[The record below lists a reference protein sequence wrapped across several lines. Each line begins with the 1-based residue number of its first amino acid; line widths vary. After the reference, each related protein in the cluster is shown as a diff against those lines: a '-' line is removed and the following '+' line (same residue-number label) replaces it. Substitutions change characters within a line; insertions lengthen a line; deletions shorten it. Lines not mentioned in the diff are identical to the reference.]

1 MRRTVTFA
9 KNHQSSCLLGHTLNC
24 RIAQYSIVGVFERG
38 MASNHD
44 DLARLASFFGGEE
57 AINVVKA
64 LYAAGTTTDDVV
76 ANQANVRLNTARKI
90 LYKLYDHALVTCTR
104 SRDETTGWFI
114 YHWKLQPD
122 QLDAFVRS
130 RKKKALE
137 KMRTRLEYE
146 KGHSFFMCKGCLTV
160 RVTFEEAMESAFRCS
175 GCNGQ
180 LVSEDNSRTV
190 QVLED
195 LSRKLESELQ
205 ERPAAFAP

>member
-1 MRRTVTFA
+1 VA
-9 KNHQSSCLLGHTLNC
+9 
-24 RIAQYSIVGVFERG
+24 
-38 MASNHD
+38 NHD

-64 LYAAGTTTDDVV
+64 LAQAGTTTDDVI
-76 ANQANVRLNTARKI
+76 ATQANVRLNTARRI

-122 QLDAFVRS
+122 QLDTFVRS

-137 KMRTRLEYE
+137 KIRTRLDYE
-146 KGHSFFMCKGCLTV
+146 KDHSFFMCKACLTI
-160 RVTFEEAMESAFRCS
+160 RVTFEDAMESAFRCS

-180 LVSEDNSRTV
+180 LISEDNSKTI
-190 QVLED
+190 QVLEE
-195 LSRKLESELQ
+195 SARRLESELSEQ
-205 ERPAAFAP
+205 QFGNGKF

>member
-1 MRRTVTFA
+1 MG
-9 KNHQSSCLLGHTLNC
+9 NHHG
-24 RIAQYSIVGVFERG
+24 
-38 MASNHD
+38 

-64 LYAAGTTTDDVV
+64 LAQAGTTTDDVI
-76 ANQANVRLNTARKI
+76 ATQANVRLNTARRV
-90 LYKLYDHALVTCTR
+90 LYKLYNHALVTVVR
-104 SRDETTGWFI
+104 SRDEKTGWFI

-146 KGHSFFMCKGCLTV
+146 NGHSFFMCKGCLTV
-160 RVTFEEAMESAFRCS
+160 RVTLEEAMQSAFRCS
-175 GCNGQ
+175 SCNGQ
-180 LVSEDNSRTV
+180 LISEDNSRTV

-195 LSRKLESELQ
+195 LSKKIESELQ

>member
-1 MRRTVTFA
+1 
-9 KNHQSSCLLGHTLNC
+9 
-24 RIAQYSIVGVFERG
+24 
-38 MASNHD
+38 MATNHD

-64 LYAAGTTTDDVV
+64 LYSAGVTTDDVI
-76 ANQANVRLNTARKI
+76 ANQANVRLNTSRKI

-137 KMRTRLEYE
+137 KLRERLEFE
-146 KGHSFFMCKGCLTV
+146 KGHSFFMCPGDCENI

-180 LVSEDNSRTV
+180 LTNEDNGRV
-190 QVLED
+190 IQVLED
-195 LSRKLESELQ
+195 SARRIESDLSE
-205 ERPAAFAP
+205 PPHF

>member
-1 MRRTVTFA
+1 
-9 KNHQSSCLLGHTLNC
+9 
-24 RIAQYSIVGVFERG
+24 

-57 AINVVKA
+57 AINVVRTLA
-64 LYAAGTTTDDVV
+64 QAGTTTDDVI
-76 ANQANVRLNTARKI
+76 ATQANVRLNTARRI

-130 RKKKALE
+130 RKKKVLE
-137 KMRTRLEYE
+137 KLRKRVEYE
-146 KGHSFFMCKGCLTV
+146 KGHSFFMCKGCLTI

-180 LVSEDNSRTV
+180 LVSEDNGKIV

-195 LSRKLESELQ
+195 SARRLESDLSE
-205 ERPAAFAP
+205 PPSF

>member
-1 MRRTVTFA
+1 MV
-9 KNHQSSCLLGHTLNC
+9 
-24 RIAQYSIVGVFERG
+24 QYSVEGVSG
-38 MASNHD
+38 VASNHD

-64 LYAAGTTTDDVV
+64 LAQAGTTTDDVI
-76 ANQANVRLNTARKI
+76 ATQANVRLNTARRI

-104 SRDETTGWFI
+104 NRDENTGWFI

-130 RKKKALE
+130 RKKKALG
-137 KMRTRLEYE
+137 KIHQRLEYE
-146 KGHSFFMCKGCLTV
+146 RGHSFFMCKDCLNI

-180 LVSEDNSRTV
+180 LINEDNGRII

-195 LSRKLESELQ
+195 SAQRLESDLSE
-205 ERPAAFAP
+205 PPSF

>member
-1 MRRTVTFA
+1 MG
-9 KNHQSSCLLGHTLNC
+9 NH
-24 RIAQYSIVGVFERG
+24 
-38 MASNHD
+38 HD

-57 AINVVKA
+57 ALNVVKA
-64 LYAAGTTTDDVV
+64 LAQAGTTTDDVI
-76 ANQANVRLNTARKI
+76 ATQANVRLNTARKV
-90 LYKLYDHALVTCTR
+90 LYKLYDHALVTVVR
-104 SRDETTGWFI
+104 SRDEKTGWFI

-137 KMRTRLEYE
+137 KMRSRLEYE

-175 GCNGQ
+175 SCNGQ
-180 LVSEDNSRTV
+180 LISEDNSRTV

-195 LSRKLESELQ
+195 LSKKIESELQ
-205 ERPAAFAP
+205 ERPSAFAP

>member
-1 MRRTVTFA
+1 
-9 KNHQSSCLLGHTLNC
+9 
-24 RIAQYSIVGVFERG
+24 

-57 AINVVKA
+57 AINVVRTLA
-64 LYAAGTTTDDVV
+64 QAGMTTDDVI
-76 ANQANVRLNTARKI
+76 ATQANVRLNTARRI

-137 KMRTRLEYE
+137 KLRKRVEYE
-146 KGHSFFMCKGCLTV
+146 KGHSFFMCKGCLTI

-180 LVSEDNSRTV
+180 LVNEDNGKIV

-195 LSRKLESELQ
+195 SARRLESDLSE
-205 ERPAAFAP
+205 PPSF

>member
-1 MRRTVTFA
+1 
-9 KNHQSSCLLGHTLNC
+9 
-24 RIAQYSIVGVFERG
+24 

-57 AINVVKA
+57 AINVVRTLA
-64 LYAAGTTTDDVV
+64 QAGMTTDDVI
-76 ANQANVRLNTARKI
+76 ATQANVRLNTARRI

-137 KMRTRLEYE
+137 KLRKRVEYE
-146 KGHSFFMCKGCLTV
+146 KGHSFFMCKGCLTI

-175 GCNGQ
+175 NCNGQ
-180 LVSEDNSRTV
+180 LISEDNSRTV

-205 ERPAAFAP
+205 ERPAAFHPDKI

>member
-1 MRRTVTFA
+1 
-9 KNHQSSCLLGHTLNC
+9 
-24 RIAQYSIVGVFERG
+24 

-57 AINVVKA
+57 AINVVRTLA
-64 LYAAGTTTDDVV
+64 QAGTTTDDVI
-76 ANQANVRLNTARKI
+76 ATQANVRLNTARRI

-137 KMRTRLEYE
+137 KLRKRVEYE
-146 KGHSFFMCKGCLTV
+146 KGHSFFMCKGCLTI

-180 LVSEDNSRTV
+180 LINEDNGKIV

-195 LSRKLESELQ
+195 SARRLESDLSE
-205 ERPAAFAP
+205 PPSF

>member
-1 MRRTVTFA
+1 MG
-9 KNHQSSCLLGHTLNC
+9 NH
-24 RIAQYSIVGVFERG
+24 
-38 MASNHD
+38 HD

-64 LYAAGTTTDDVV
+64 LAQAGVTTDDVI

-104 SRDETTGWFI
+104 NRDETTGWFI

-130 RKKKALE
+130 RKKKVLE
-137 KMRTRLEYE
+137 KLRARLDYE
-146 KGHSFFMCKGCLTV
+146 KTHSFFMCKGCLKG

-175 GCNGQ
+175 G
-180 LVSEDNSRTV
+180 
-190 QVLED
+190 
-195 LSRKLESELQ
+195 
-205 ERPAAFAP
+205 

>member
-1 MRRTVTFA
+1 MGS
-9 KNHQSSCLLGHTLNC
+9 H
-24 RIAQYSIVGVFERG
+24 
-38 MASNHD
+38 HD

-64 LYAAGTTTDDVV
+64 LSMAGTTTDDVI
-76 ANQANVRLNTARKI
+76 ATQANVRLNTARKV
-90 LYKLYDHALVTCTR
+90 LYKLYDHALVTCVR
-104 SRDETTGWFI
+104 SRDEKTGWFI

-137 KMRTRLEYE
+137 QMRTRLEFE
-146 KGHSFFMCKGCLTV
+146 KGHSFFMCKGCLQV

-180 LVSEDNSRTV
+180 LISDDNAKTI

-195 LSRKLESELQ
+195 LSRKLESELS
-205 ERPAAFAP
+205 ERPAAFIIEKI

>member
-1 MRRTVTFA
+1 
-9 KNHQSSCLLGHTLNC
+9 
-24 RIAQYSIVGVFERG
+24 

-57 AINVVKA
+57 AINVVRTLA
-64 LYAAGTTTDDVV
+64 QAGTTTDDVI
-76 ANQANVRLNTARKI
+76 ATQANVRLNTARRI

-130 RKKKALE
+130 RKKKAVE
-137 KMRTRLEYE
+137 KLRKRLEYE
-146 KGHSFFMCKGCLTV
+146 RGHSFFMCKACLTI

-180 LVSEDNSRTV
+180 LVSEDNGKIV
-190 QVLED
+190 QALED
-195 LSRKLESELQ
+195 SARRLESDLSE
-205 ERPAAFAP
+205 PPSF

>member
-1 MRRTVTFA
+1 MRRTTTLGN
-9 KNHQSSCLLGHTLNC
+9 NHLSSCLLGHTLNC
-24 RIAQYSIVGVFERG
+24 RIAHYSISGVFEKG

-64 LYAAGTTTDDVV
+64 LYAAGVTTDDVI

-90 LYKLYDHALVTCTR
+90 LYQLYDQALVTCTR

-137 KMRTRLEYE
+137 KLRKRVEYE
-146 KGHSFFMCKGCLTV
+146 KGHSFFMCKGCLSI

-180 LVSEDNSRTV
+180 LVSEDNGKIV

-195 LSRKLESELQ
+195 SARRLESDLSE
-205 ERPAAFAP
+205 PPSF